1 MNIVL
6 LSGGSGKR
14 LWPLSNDIRSKQFI
28 KIFMTDDGGYES
40 MVQRVYRQIRS
51 VDKDADVT
59 IATSKS
65 QVSAIHNQLGENV
78 GISVEPCRRDTFP
91 AIALAAAYLHDVRGV
106 SEEEAVVVCPVDPYV
121 EEDYFEALQSLAAR
135 AAISEANLVLMGIEP
150 TYPSAK
156 YGYIIPE
163 SKDAISKV
171 AVFKE
176 KPTEEKARE
185 YIEQGALW
193 NGGVFAFR
201 LGYVLQR
208 AHELI
213 VFEGYNDLF
222 EKYDT
227 LTKIS
232 FDYAVAEHEKNIEV
246 IRFAGVWKDIGTW
259 NTLTEA
265 MGSES
270 IGKAILNDRCR
281 NVHVVNELNVPVL
294 CMGLQDVVVSA
305 SPEGILVS
313 DKNQSSYIKPYVDE
327 IDQQIMFAEKSW
339 GSFEVID
346 IEENSMTIKVTLNAG
361 HGMNYHSHEQ
371 RDEVWTVVSGRGRTI
386 VGGEERRVSVGD
398 VIRMPAEVPHT
409 IIADTKLQVIEV
421 QIGKDIS
428 VHDKK
433 KIEMPDRMEGA

>member
-14 LWPLSNDIRSKQFI
+14 LWPLSNDTRSKQFI
-28 KIFMTDDGGYES
+28 KIFKTNDGGYES

-51 VDKDADVT
+51 VDGDADVT

-91 AIALAAAYLHDVRGV
+91 AIALAAAYLHDERSV

-121 EEDYFEALQSLAAR
+121 EEDYFEALQSLADR

-156 YGYIIPE
+156 YGYILPE
-163 SKDAISKV
+163 SKDTISKV

-185 YIEQGALW
+185 YIGQGALW

-213 VFEGYNDLF
+213 EFEGYNDLF

-232 FDYAVAEHEKNIEV
+232 FDYAVVEHEKNIEV

-270 IGKAILNDRCR
+270 IGKAIMNDRCR

-339 GSFEVID
+339 GNFEVID

-386 VGGEERRVSVGD
+386 VDGKESRVSVGD
-398 VIRMPAEVPHT
+398 VIRMPAGVPHT

-433 KIEMPDRMEGA
+433 KLELPDKSS